1 MPAEVLPNASVPVG
15 QVAARAL
22 ATVAADA
29 SVREVAEEVMIEE
42 VGLVAGEAG
51 RYAAGVVSERDVLA
65 LLLDVDG

>member
-15 QVAARAL
+15 QVSARTL

-29 SVREVAEEVMIEE
+29 SVRELAEELVIEE
-42 VGLVAGEAG
+42 LVREDDEIAGI
-51 RYAAGVVSERDVLA
+51 VSMRDVLA